1 MKNWFAAL
9 IALALSLTAIMAGCS
24 GGQRGDGLILWWISG
39 QQNEQIIREAVAA
52 YSEQN
57 PGTEIEI
64 VSKAGMDVFQ
74 AYKIALSDDNTRPDV
89 AILDHVYVQSLAKDG
104 MIANLSAMGAGDVQ
118 DIYPTGLWQANL
130 YEGNSY
136 ALPLSANTI
145 ALMYNENIL
154 KEAGVTDDGTPT
166 GKVVPPT
173 TLEELFE
180 ACEKVEKIG
189 KTPFAQPI
197 NSFAAMAFMS
207 YVGRLGG
214 SIVSE
219 DYRTVKLDGNAQV
232 KEALEIWKK
241 FSDEGW
247 VNKNEFEE
255 GKFYSGGVAFLEMGS
270 WNISKV
276 SGNTAVFDVG
286 VTEMVRFDSKHT
298 NVSGLGLY
306 SLVVAE
312 DSVDKQA
319 AYALA
324 KYLSSDEQFQLK
336 FNQSQNLFPVTK
348 TALANEHYTED
359 AILSVYAAQME
370 KVTPRPGTPVWPD
383 LEQVLVTML
392 RSAVLNG
399 DVDGALATAQ
409 RNAQAATD
417 RIYGAA

>member
-9 IALALSLTAIMAGCS
+9 IALVLSLTAIMAGCS
-24 GGQRGDGLILWWISG
+24 GSQRGDGLILWWISG

-286 VTEMVRFDSKHT
+286 VTEMVRFDSEHT

>member
-9 IALALSLTAIMAGCS
+9 IALVLSLTAIMAGCS
-24 GGQRGDGLILWWISG
+24 GSQRGDGLILWWISG

-173 TLEELFE
+173 TLEELFD
-180 ACEKVEKIG
+180 ACEKVEEIG

-241 FSDEGW
+241 FSGEGW

-286 VTEMVRFDSKHT
+286 VTEMVRFDSEHT

>member
-9 IALALSLTAIMAGCS
+9 IALVLSLTAIMAGCS

-57 PGTEIEI
+57 PGTEIDI

-286 VTEMVRFDSKHT
+286 VTEMVRFDSEHT

-319 AYALA
+319 AYELA
-324 KYLSSDEQFQLK
+324 KYLSTNEAFQLK

>member
-286 VTEMVRFDSKHT
+286 VTEMVRFDSEHT

>member
-9 IALALSLTAIMAGCS
+9 IALVLSLTAIMAGCS

-104 MIANLSAMGAGDVQ
+104 MIATLSAMGAGDVQ

-286 VTEMVRFDSKHT
+286 VTEMVRFDSEHT

>member
-9 IALALSLTAIMAGCS
+9 IALVLSLTAIMAGCS

-241 FSDEGW
+241 FSGEGW

-286 VTEMVRFDSKHT
+286 VTEMVRFDSEHT

>member
-9 IALALSLTAIMAGCS
+9 IALVLSLTAIMAGCS

-39 QQNEQIIREAVAA
+39 QQNEQIIREAVAT

-173 TLEELFE
+173 TLAELFE

-286 VTEMVRFDSKHT
+286 VTEMVRFDSEHT

>member
-9 IALALSLTAIMAGCS
+9 IALVLSLTAIMAGCS
-24 GGQRGDGLILWWISG
+24 GSQRGDGLILWWISG

-173 TLEELFE
+173 TLAELFE

-286 VTEMVRFDSKHT
+286 VTEMVRFDSEHT

>member
-9 IALALSLTAIMAGCS
+9 IALVLSLTAIMAGCS
-24 GGQRGDGLILWWISG
+24 GSQRGDGLILWWISG
-39 QQNEQIIREAVAA
+39 QQNEQIIREAVAS

-89 AILDHVYVQSLAKDG
+89 AILDHVYVQSLAKDV

-286 VTEMVRFDSKHT
+286 VTEMVRFDSEHT

>member
-1 MKNWFAAL
+1 
-9 IALALSLTAIMAGCS
+9 
-24 GGQRGDGLILWWISG
+24 
-39 QQNEQIIREAVAA
+39 
-52 YSEQN
+52 
-57 PGTEIEI
+57 
-64 VSKAGMDVFQ
+64 
-74 AYKIALSDDNTRPDV
+74 
-89 AILDHVYVQSLAKDG
+89 
-104 MIANLSAMGAGDVQ
+104 
-118 DIYPTGLWQANL
+118 
-130 YEGNSY
+130 
-136 ALPLSANTI
+136 
-145 ALMYNENIL
+145 
-154 KEAGVTDDGTPT
+154 
-166 GKVVPPT
+166 
-173 TLEELFE
+173 
-180 ACEKVEKIG
+180 
-189 KTPFAQPI
+189 
-197 NSFAAMAFMS
+197 
-207 YVGRLGG
+207 
-214 SIVSE
+214 
-219 DYRTVKLDGNAQV
+219 
-232 KEALEIWKK
+232 
-241 FSDEGW
+241 
-247 VNKNEFEE
+247 
-255 GKFYSGGVAFLEMGS
+255 MGS

-286 VTEMVRFDSKHT
+286 VTEMVRFDSEHT

>member
-9 IALALSLTAIMAGCS
+9 IALVLSLTAIMAGCS

-173 TLEELFE
+173 TLAELFE

-286 VTEMVRFDSKHT
+286 VTEMVRFDSEHT

>member
-9 IALALSLTAIMAGCS
+9 IALVLSLTAIMAGCS
-24 GGQRGDGLILWWISG
+24 GSQRGDGLILWWISG

-241 FSDEGW
+241 FSGEGW

-286 VTEMVRFDSKHT
+286 VTEMVRFDSEHT

>member
-9 IALALSLTAIMAGCS
+9 IALVLSLTAIMAGCS
-24 GGQRGDGLILWWISG
+24 GSQRGDGLILWWISG

-173 TLEELFE
+173 TLEELLE

-286 VTEMVRFDSKHT
+286 VTEMVRFDSEHT

-319 AYALA
+319 AYELA
-324 KYLSSDEQFQLK
+324 KYLSTNEAFQLK

>member
-9 IALALSLTAIMAGCS
+9 IALVLSLTAIMAGCS

-173 TLEELFE
+173 TLAELFE

-241 FSDEGW
+241 FSGEGW

-286 VTEMVRFDSKHT
+286 VTEMVRFDSEHT

>member
-9 IALALSLTAIMAGCS
+9 IALVLSLTAIMAGCS

-286 VTEMVRFDSKHT
+286 VTEMVRFDSEHT

-392 RSAVLNG
+392 RPAVLNG

>member
-9 IALALSLTAIMAGCS
+9 IALVLSLTAIMAGCS

-57 PGTEIEI
+57 PGTEIDI

-286 VTEMVRFDSKHT
+286 VTEMVRFDSEHT

-306 SLVVAE
+306 SLVIAE

-319 AYALA
+319 AYELA
-324 KYLSSDEQFQLK
+324 KYLSTNEAFQLK

>member
-9 IALALSLTAIMAGCS
+9 IALVLSLTAIMAGCS

-286 VTEMVRFDSKHT
+286 VTEMVRFDSEHT

>member
-9 IALALSLTAIMAGCS
+9 IALVLSLTAIMAGCS
-24 GGQRGDGLILWWISG
+24 GSQRGDGLILWWISG

-241 FSDEGW
+241 FSGEGW

-286 VTEMVRFDSKHT
+286 VTEMVRFDSEHT

-306 SLVVAE
+306 SLVIAE

-319 AYALA
+319 AYELA
-324 KYLSSDEQFQLK
+324 KYLSTNEAFQLK